1 MSSWLA
7 IVRKDLRLTRAHDL
21 VSLIGIVIVESLLLY
36 VAYRTHTGAATV
48 LSVFL
53 LGLHAFALPVYVYMS
68 LGREWRK
75 TSPLWLH
82 LPQPGWML
90 LGSKFVC
97 GLVQMLVS
105 FVVTGL
111 FTFWLLAV
119 DNPNLTVLSRLG
131 DPQVLRFDLQVAGW
145 FTAAVFGFALYMAV
159 WGGLISVVMR
169 SVRNAL
175 GRWRWLIGLALVL
188 LATWGMDGLQQ
199 SAIYDT
205 LFHWGAWHIT
215 FTLPAHLFGRPGGP
229 ATVSPFTL
237 YAGDLL
243 FNLLLIVALFSVSAW
258 LLDRRAEV

>member
-1 MSSWLA
+1 MSPWLA

-36 VAYRTHTGAATV
+36 VAYRTHSGVATV
-48 LSVFL
+48 LSFFL

-97 GLVQMLVS
+97 GLVQMMVS

-111 FTFWLLAV
+111 FSVWLLAV
-119 DNPNLTVLSRLG
+119 DNPNMVVLTHLG

-159 WGGLISVVMR
+159 WGALISVVMR
-169 SVRNAL
+169 SVRHAL
-175 GRWRWLIGLALVL
+175 GRWRWLIGIALVL

-199 SAIYDT
+199 TAIYDT
-205 LFHWGAWHIT
+205 LFHWGAWSVAL
-215 FTLPAHLFGRPGGP
+215 TLPVHLFGRPGGP
-229 ATVSPFTL
+229 ATVSLFNV

-243 FNLLLIVALFSVSAW
+243 FNALLFAVLFTVSAW